1 VFRNA
6 SACFGA
12 HFMAATSGG
21 GTFVAM
27 VLVLVLHMVQVQ
39 SALHRLTSSPAPI
52 FTSNPIPISTHLST
66 HPHPP
71 VASAK
76 GFCESRS
83 NG

>member
-52 FTSNPIPISTHLST
+52 FTSNPIPISTH
-66 HPHPP
+66 PHPP

>member
-1 VFRNA
+1 MGSKKLVID
-6 SACFGA
+6 
-12 HFMAATSGG
+12 
-21 GTFVAM
+21 V
-27 VLVLVLHMVQVQ
+27 VLVLHMVQVQ

-52 FTSNPIPISTHLST
+52 FTSNPIPISTH
-66 HPHPP
+66 PHPP

>member
-27 VLVLVLHMVQVQ
+27 VLVLHMVQVQ

-71 VASAK
+71 VAAAK